1 MAFSSLW
8 RTLRDR
14 SASLGPDAVLVT
26 PSSERPFVVDSTDEE
41 RIAVRYLDT
50 DEERTLRRDQ
60 FAVLYDRLSSNAE
73 SLSLPALPAG
83 VEPYASV
90 LSLAPQFVVDEST
103 GEMRYAEVGGDE
115 ESPFRRPAWTA
126 RTEPERVRDDA
137 LLLVDH
143 LDRHETG
150 DPGSLSANALV
161 DLYVLLSDVQRGS
174 DRLRR
179 RFGDRLLEYVG
190 PDARLH
196 GRFGTV
202 HRTTRERRHPKD
214 DEAVFEALDDAGIP
228 REWVLGVDPE
238 KLDVVLAV
246 TDLDESDVYDVEE
259 QVFVQKTGVDE
270 EAKQSRLQGLKDRL
284 EALDS
289 DDADRLRDDIEALE
303 GRLDAL
309 LAAE

>member
-50 DEERTLRRDQ
+50 DEARTLRRDQ
-60 FAVLYDRLSSNAE
+60 FAVLYDRLASNAE
-73 SLSLPALPAG
+73 SLSLQALPAG

-90 LSLAPQFVVDEST
+90 LSLAPQFVIDEST
-103 GEMRYAEVGGDE
+103 GEMRYAEVGDE

-143 LDRHETG
+143 LDRHGTD
-150 DPGSLSANALV
+150 DPGSLSSNALV

-202 HRTTRERRHPKD
+202 YRTTRERRHPKD
-214 DEAVFEALDDAGIP
+214 DETVFDALDDAGIP
-228 REWVLGVDPE
+228 REWVLGVDVE

-259 QVFVQKTGVDE
+259 QVYVQKTGVDE

-284 EALDS
+284 EALES
-289 DDADRLRDDIEALE
+289 ADADRLRDDIESLE

-309 LAAE
+309 LVAE